1 MSSGI
6 LSNVDKIPSRVREK
20 GEHLI
25 VSALQCSQ
33 LEWNKKSLM
42 SGKPHHGHLAA
53 SAGRPAR
60 YRKIASSN
68 TSCLETHVGLFR
80 LLMKEILGP
89 YVL

>member
-68 TSCLETHVGLFR
+68 MSCLEAHVGFFR
-80 LLMKEILGP
+80 CPIKGIFGP